1 MYPKCNGLLEPHEK
15 NWYPINLSVMF
26 ARQENSACY
35 LCSDR
40 RDEVLETRNRGSS
53 PGDPTYPWTKWK
65 KMFVHY
71 ARVCG
76 PTLSAERKH
85 ALLMHCL
92 GGEGQEVLEN
102 LPDLSAEESRNLNEY
117 EVCIKKM
124 DKHYVPRVSTIME
137 RYYFGKREQGKDESV
152 EEYITSLR
160 KLAASCKFGTLVDE
174 RIRDQFVLKCCS
186 DKIREELWLKD
197 EPPLEEVVIVAK
209 RVEHMLKCVKEL
221 SGNKVVS
228 GECTKVEEVV
238 CEVKVKEF
246 GAEKKKDEFSKFKGE
261 CFRLREDAMEGE
273 KDGLS
278 LQEGDVCEVF
288 CNVSEI
294 MYGAITEQE
303 WEEALKEDVELSEIC
318 VALEDGKFS
327 TLGRCVMFARQEN
340 SACYLRGDRRDVVLE
355 TRRFVSFPHL
365 SSFKLRVTLSP
376 LARAAAETLE
386 SQPPLIS

>member
-1 MYPKCNGLLEPHEK
+1 MIVYFDDVNPLHNAISVWKCSRLPRGKQRVATATSKSRITTLGSTKRNEK
-15 NWYPINLSVMF
+15 AKSN
-26 ARQENSACY
+26 
-35 LCSDR
+35 
-40 RDEVLETRNRGSS
+40 

-102 LPDLSAEESRNLNEY
+102 LPELSAEESRNLNEY

-152 EEYITSLR
+152 EEYITNLR

-246 GAEKKKDEFSKFKGE
+246 GAEKKKEEFSKFKGE
-261 CFRLREDAMEGE
+261 CFRCGKVGHKANASNCPALKVICNGEMCDVSASREQRVLSFRFERTARAISVVIGE
-273 KDGLS
+273 SAVFSRHESGEDGL
-278 LQEGDVCEVF
+278 
-288 CNVSEI
+288 
-294 MYGAITEQE
+294 T
-303 WEEALKEDVELSEIC
+303 VER
-318 VALEDGKFS
+318 ADGW
-327 TLGRCVMFARQEN
+327 
-340 SACYLRGDRRDVVLE
+340 GDRE
-355 TRRFVSFPHL
+355 
-365 SSFKLRVTLSP
+365 
-376 LARAAAETLE
+376 
-386 SQPPLIS
+386 

>member
-1 MYPKCNGLLEPHEK
+1 
-15 NWYPINLSVMF
+15 
-26 ARQENSACY
+26 
-35 LCSDR
+35 
-40 RDEVLETRNRGSS
+40 
-53 PGDPTYPWTKWK
+53 
-65 KMFVHY
+65 
-71 ARVCG
+71 
-76 PTLSAERKH
+76 
-85 ALLMHCL
+85 
-92 GGEGQEVLEN
+92 
-102 LPDLSAEESRNLNEY
+102 
-117 EVCIKKM
+117 
-124 DKHYVPRVSTIME
+124 ME

-152 EEYITSLR
+152 EEYITNLR
-160 KLAASCKFGTLVDE
+160 KLAASRKFGTLVDE

-238 CEVKVKEF
+238 CEGKVKEF
-246 GAEKKKDEFSKFKGE
+246 GAEKKKEEFSKFKGE
-261 CFRLREDAMEGE
+261 CFRLREDAKEGE

-303 WEEALKEDVELSEIC
+303 WKEALKEDVELSEIC

-327 TLGRCVMFARQEN
+327 TLGRCVMFALQEY
-340 SACYLRGDRRDVVLE
+340 SACYLRGDRRERGVLE
-355 TRRFVSFPHL
+355 TRNR
-365 SSFKLRVTLSP
+365 R
-376 LARAAAETLE
+376 RRR
-386 SQPPLIS
+386 IDG

>member
-1 MYPKCNGLLEPHEK
+1 
-15 NWYPINLSVMF
+15 
-26 ARQENSACY
+26 
-35 LCSDR
+35 
-40 RDEVLETRNRGSS
+40 
-53 PGDPTYPWTKWK
+53 
-65 KMFVHY
+65 MFVHY

-117 EVCIKKM
+117 EVCIYKM

-137 RYYFGKREQGKDESV
+137 RYYFGKREQGKDELV

-174 RIRDQFVLKCCS
+174 RIRDQFVLKSCS

-303 WEEALKEDVELSEIC
+303 WKEALKEDVELSEIC

-340 SACYLRGDRRDVVLE
+340 SACDLRGDRRVREVLE
-355 TRRFVSFPHL
+355 TRDRGG
-365 SSFKLRVTLSP
+365 RV
-376 LARAAAETLE
+376 
-386 SQPPLIS
+386 